1 MRDIARSR
9 SAEIATET
17 VAATP
22 VPKDCYQDHKD
33 RPGCKPPPPKN
44 LLHCT
49 LAAVSNPL

>member
-9 SAEIATET
+9 SKEIATET
-17 VAATP
+17 VVDAP
-22 VPKDCYQDHKD
+22 VPKDWCKDHKD
-33 RPGCKPPPPKN
+33 RRRCKPLASKN